1 MPKRPNRQVCQLC
14 GIDEEVTVGS
24 EGPDMWVFTCT
35 ARNQHHGADH
45 VWRPTLEV
53 SIPAG
58 RNGIGQELGVYDDLG
73 ACVLANERVEYGVVE
88 FRYAMRNPTAYR
100 ELVERYGH
108 VSLGLG
114 GRRYSASMFL
124 AHALDQLDREGI
136 LRWSSTIGTGYWN
149 YLTTVS
155 AWEQRKDCPP
165 TPLTSWVDFALAM
178 GSDPSTWTPT
188 EQTK

>member
-1 MPKRPNRQVCQLC
+1 M
-14 GIDEEVTVGS
+14 
-24 EGPDMWVFTCT
+24 
-35 ARNQHHGADH
+35 
-45 VWRPTLEV
+45 
-53 SIPAG
+53 
-58 RNGIGQELGVYDDLG
+58 
-73 ACVLANERVEYGVVE
+73 LANERVEYGVVE

-124 AHALDQLDREGI
+124 AHALGQLDREDCAVP
-136 LRWSSTIGTGYWN
+136 STIGTGYWD

-155 AWEQRKDCPP
+155 AWEQRKDCSP
-165 TPLTSWVDFALAM
+165 TPLTSWVHFALAM

-188 EQTK
+188 ERTKRIVRD